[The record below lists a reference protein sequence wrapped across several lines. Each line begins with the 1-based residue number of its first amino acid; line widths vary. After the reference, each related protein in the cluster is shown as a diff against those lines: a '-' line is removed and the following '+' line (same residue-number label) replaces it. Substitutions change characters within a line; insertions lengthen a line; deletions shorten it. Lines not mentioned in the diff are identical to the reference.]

1 MRTSLNFRRTLNL
14 TCAIAAVLTVAGA
27 FGARPLLLHAQSL
40 TYTKGQ
46 NVAPAFEGWEQDADG
61 SKYFVFGYMNRNWV
75 EELDIQPG
83 PDNSIMPGG
92 PDQGQPT
99 HFQPRRNRFVFRVPV
114 PKSFTEKDEMIWSIT
129 AHGVTEKAWGSLR
142 PDYLLD
148 DVVKA
153 SETGAL
159 GAGTSSP
166 EVRGNKPPTVKVDG
180 SKTVAAKVGQPV
192 TITTV
197 VTDDGIPKPRP
208 TSPLLALFGGNARG
222 TTGGPA
228 AGAAAGGAAAS
239 PTGGAGTTGAAE
251 SGTNA
256 GAGSAGATA
265 AGSGNAAAGGNNAAA
280 GAGFA
285 ALFGL
290 GGRGGEPDIA
300 ALGARAGLSP
310 AQIQQIIAARK
321 NPELQPPARITVGKI
336 TGLHVSWTVYRGAGK
351 VTFSPEQVK
360 SWEDTRAGQNSP
372 WAPLWEPP
380 VLPADGKLPVEV
392 TFSEPGT
399 YILKAFAD
407 DGALLGTDTVTVTVT
422 R

>member
-1 MRTSLNFRRTLNL
+1 MRSLPKFRCTPKLACV
-14 TCAIAAVLTVAGA
+14 TIAALTVVALFA
-27 FGARPLLLHAQSL
+27 ARPLSLRAQSL

-61 SKYFVFGYMNRNWV
+61 SRYFVFGYMNRNWV
-75 EELDIQPG
+75 EEINIPPG
-83 PDNSIMPGG
+83 PDNSLMPGG
-92 PDQGQPT
+92 PDLGQPT

-129 AHGVTEKAWGSLR
+129 AHGVTEKAWASLR
-142 PDYLLD
+142 TDYLLD

-166 EVRGNKPPTVKVDG
+166 EVRGNKAPTVKVDG
-180 SKTVAAKVGQPV
+180 SKTLSVKVGQPL
-192 TITTV
+192 TIAAI

-208 TSPLLALFGGNARG
+208 TSPLLALFGGSARG
-222 TTGGPA
+222 TTGGSA
-228 AGAAAGGAAAS
+228 AGAPAG
-239 PTGGAGTTGAAE
+239 GGAGAATATGGTGATA
-251 SGTNA
+251 GTGANA
-256 GAGSAGATA
+256 GAGAGGATA
-265 AGSGNAAAGGNNAAA
+265 TGTGNAAAGANNAAA

-310 AQIQQIIAARK
+310 VQIQQIIAARR

-336 TGLHVSWTVYRGAGK
+336 TGLHLSWTLYRGTGK
-351 VTFSPEQVK
+351 VTFNPEQVK

-380 VLPADGKLPVEV
+380 VMPADGKVLVEA

-399 YILKAFAD
+399 YVLKAFAD